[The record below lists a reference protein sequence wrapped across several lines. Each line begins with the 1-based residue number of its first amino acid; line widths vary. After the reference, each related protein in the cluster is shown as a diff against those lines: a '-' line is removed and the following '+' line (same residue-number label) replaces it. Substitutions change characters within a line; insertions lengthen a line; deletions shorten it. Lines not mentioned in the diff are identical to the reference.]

1 MTPNPTV
8 PSSSSSSQ
16 PTINTFFSRTSSAVR
31 QSVSAA
37 LDMTP
42 APSQRRVR
50 RSELSSSSDSDGE
63 EMDQSENRKRPHD
76 DSIMGPDILEPQA
89 SASMIANTSMLDTG
103 SARRRR
109 LSSSEAGASLPPDLT
124 STPEQRI
131 QAQMDTIRDDI
142 ILEETPS
149 QVSTD
154 RNTNYQD
161 HSTTSEQFN
170 LNNMVTGIQQLTRG
184 VANIQDPSPGSLT
197 WDDNDI
203 NIPSQPMISPR
214 AVPAI
219 DENTPSNNPVLHPTL
234 PDNLPPPVPAIA
246 EPGSTLRDNR
256 SPPPPPTAPSTPDIV
271 DSLKDMVQEQ
281 FRAAFE
287 NIERKMIES
296 LSDHIR
302 TSDQQYEENKEA
314 IAIVSARAD
323 NIEQDIERHQFEIEN
338 LNDDAETISGHINR
352 IDEALSIINAR
363 AQPRN
368 SPDIQALLAR
378 IAVLEETAQRNQLTD
393 QMLDRIKKQTQ
404 NEDDRYF
411 MNTLAIKG
419 YNPATV
425 NNNHSVRSAARA
437 ILRIIGSEDVISFTS
452 KISFKNDNSRM
463 RLTFDNPNDFRT
475 AIHHLSR
482 SIKQIKDAG
491 HNPGILFQVLTPP
504 RFNKERET
512 LQKIAENMKRDG
524 QISRFW
530 FVLIKNELCIKVSKH
545 GQRDSIIHVPA
556 ESEDMDVSGTEQEQ
570 AGSRCPICLCSFDNT
585 TEINVYGCGHT
596 FHRPCLR
603 SSLSL
608 SMKCPTCRTI
618 PPQVQLDQIE
628 CTHCRS
634 DILDPQSTCNRE
646 MIVLSRKCNHLHLY
660 DCQITHIDSLEGNFP
675 QTPEGYANIMA
686 AEGIQGCSSCTRG
699 NVTNF
704 PYNSIIHEVAYQE
717 GMADYV
723 DLENENGTPNPQP
736 PVSGANAI
744 PVQAVVRPLQQ
755 PVRPTVSPP
764 PPPSPRARNRQS
776 PRRQ

>member
-89 SASMIANTSMLDTG
+89 SASMIVNTSMLDTG

-512 LQKIAENMKRDG
+512 LQKIADNMKRDG

-545 GQRDSIIHVPA
+545 GQRDSIIHVPV
-556 ESEDMDVSGTEQEQ
+556 ESEDMDVSVNEQEQ

-660 DCQITHIDSLEGNFP
+660 DCQITHIDSLDGNFP

>member
-42 APSQRRVR
+42 APSQGRVR

-63 EMDQSENRKRPHD
+63 EMDQSENRKRPRD

-89 SASMIANTSMLDTG
+89 SASMIVNTSMLDTG

-556 ESEDMDVSGTEQEQ
+556 ESEDMDVSVTEQEQ

>member
-42 APSQRRVR
+42 APSQGRVR

-63 EMDQSENRKRPHD
+63 EMDQSENRKRSRD
-76 DSIMGPDILEPQA
+76 DSIMGPNILEPQA
-89 SASMIANTSMLDTG
+89 SASMIVNTSMLDTG

-545 GQRDSIIHVPA
+545 GQRDSIIHVPV
-556 ESEDMDVSGTEQEQ
+556 ESEDMDVSVNEQEQ

-717 GMADYV
+717 GMADYI
-723 DLENENGTPNPQP
+723 DLENERGTPNPQP